1 MAGKPPGT
9 WPSAARC
16 AVAIT
21 GVCRAG
27 QASFQRPA
35 PYSPSA
41 RPGHELV
48 TCPVS
53 LATAPR
59 AASDQSARLALR
71 PSYDWLASGSGV
83 PLFRTLNSISHT
95 FRSRIGC
102 SSLAPIESIRSLR
115 SLPFGPRGILAGAV
129 RELGGM
135 PTSAQPETNHHVSC
149 KSARHSTTEESA
161 PASTTALRQELP
173 LRRAKA
179 GDRLGPYNP
188 MYGLYIRAFVV
199 ACWAARLH
207 FDMKGTDL

>member
-1 MAGKPPGT
+1 MASHGRKASRNVAVGRKMRRGYHRGLSRRVTNWSP
-9 WPSAARC
+9 ARYL
-16 AVAIT
+16 V
-21 GVCRAG
+21 RA
-27 QASFQRPA
+27 
-35 PYSPSA
+35 
-41 RPGHELV
+41 
-48 TCPVS
+48 S

-102 SSLAPIESIRSLR
+102 SSLAPIESIRLNLSAHFAAFHSGRGEYLREQSANWVECLLRLSLR
-115 SLPFGPRGILAGAV
+115 RTI
-129 RELGGM
+129 
-135 PTSAQPETNHHVSC
+135 TSVT
-149 KSARHSTTEESA
+149 TTEESA

-179 GDRLGPYNP
+179 EDRPGPYNP